1 MLTAAKEF
9 IGEDL
14 IKEISCL
21 GTALEV
27 IIKIRTE
34 IDPFFLLPD
43 NPEDNRTTADDVNIE
58 DDDSEVATKW
68 LPKSDYGDY
77 CPVTYVNANFLVKG
91 SQEFE
96 STVHGKTYWFAG
108 EKEHEDFKFNPA
120 KFLTNV

>member
-14 IKEISCL
+14 VKEISCL
-21 GTALEV
+21 GTAQEV
-27 IIKIRTE
+27 FIKIRTE
-34 IDPFFLLPD
+34 IDPFFLLAD

-58 DDDSEVATKW
+58 DDDSGVATKW
-68 LPKSDYGDY
+68 LPKSDFGDY
-77 CPVTYVNANFLVKG
+77 CPVTYVNASFLVKG

-108 EKEHEDFKFNPA
+108 EKEHEEFKFNPA